1 MFNRVFGLLNSQILF
16 SCMSNILKLIEIP
29 TLKPYVY
36 FCCSYHD
43 ALSFMVCEHVPMV
56 TIFSSYTLL
65 SSWLIWK
72 WLKSSSL
79 TIDILAAHVKQT
91 EFYVGLKSS
100 SPPLYFQ
107 SGQIYVNQIPSH
119 PGRPLFEYCIKCLI
133 GTRLFKRKMS
143 FSSFLFILMKNA
155 KFLRPSIVHVNDW
168 HSQSYISKR
177 LLEKFWNQVCFYRT
191 SSFFSW
197 WYETTEDIDVEKIT

>member
-1 MFNRVFGLLNSQILF
+1 MGYLIHKSCFHVCQISWNWLKFQPLNHMYIFAAHIMMHWVLW
-16 SCMSNILKLIEIP
+16 
-29 TLKPYVY
+29 YV
-36 FCCSYHD
+36 
-43 ALSFMVCEHVPMV
+43 EHVPMGL
-56 TIFSSYTLL
+56 SSYTLL

-107 SGQIYVNQIPSH
+107 SGQIYVNEIPSH

-143 FSSFLFILMKNA
+143 FSSFLFIDSSWRMQN
-155 KFLRPSIVHVNDW
+155 
-168 HSQSYISKR
+168 
-177 LLEKFWNQVCFYRT
+177 FWDLQLCM
-191 SSFFSW
+191 
-197 WYETTEDIDVEKIT
+197 

>member
-36 FCCSYHD
+36 FCSYHD

-119 PGRPLFEYCIKCLI
+119 PGRPLFECCIKCLI

-143 FSSFLFILMKNA
+143 FSSFLFIDSSWRMQN
-155 KFLRPSIVHVNDW
+155 
-168 HSQSYISKR
+168 
-177 LLEKFWNQVCFYRT
+177 FWDLQLCM
-191 SSFFSW
+191 
-197 WYETTEDIDVEKIT
+197 